1 LDPIHKAYLSPVVIG
16 GELLAAK
23 QYEQELLMDFKEMA
37 PGPARDEQIE
47 AVAQV
52 RYVVEFVSG
61 LLW

>member
-1 LDPIHKAYLSPVVIG
+1 LDPTHQAYLSPVVVG

-37 PGPARDEQIE
+37 PGPARDAQIE

-52 RYVVEFVSG
+52 
-61 LLW
+61 W